1 MDTQGSPGSFISHHL
16 QFGML
21 MQMATESRMYDR
33 YVFKAIFYF
42 LLARG
47 AIVWS
52 VRLLKRF
59 RWNQLSLP

>member
-1 MDTQGSPGSFISHHL
+1 
-16 QFGML
+16 ML